1 MRIHITG
8 NYYIDA
14 KPKGFILKEEY
25 EGRTKSGEPRTGERF
40 IGSYNN
46 ISAAVY
52 RCLQLNV
59 LNGAQAVE
67 LWEYAK
73 KIEESNKV
81 AVNSVKKEI
90 EILMQGVQDGLGR

>member
-8 NYYIDA
+8 NYYINA
-14 KPKGFILKEEY
+14 GPKGFILKEEY

-73 KIEESNKV
+73 KIEESNEK
-81 AVNSVKKEI
+81 AAQAI
-90 EILMQGVQDGLGR
+90 EKRIKGMWVD

>member
-8 NYYIDA
+8 NYYINA
-14 KPKGFILKEEY
+14 GPKGFILKEEY

-46 ISAAVY
+46 ISAAVH

-59 LNGAQAVE
+59 INGAQAVE

-73 KIEESNKV
+73 MVEESNKA
-81 AVNSVKKEI
+81 AVQAIKKELSAI
-90 EILMQGVQDGLGR
+90 MNVKGE

>member
-1 MRIHITG
+1 MRIHITC
-8 NYYIDA
+8 NYYINA
-14 KPKGFILKEEY
+14 GPKGFILKEEY
-25 EGRTKSGEPRTGERF
+25 KGRTKAGEPRKGERF

-46 ISAAVY
+46 ISAAVH

-73 KIEESNKV
+73 MVEESNKV
-81 AVNSVKKEI
+81 AVNSIKKEI
-90 EILMQGVQDGLGR
+90 EACGLIE

>member
-46 ISAAVY
+46 ISAAVH

-73 KIEESNKV
+73 MVEESNKTL
-81 AVNSVKKEI
+81 AESLGK
-90 EILMQGVQDGLGR
+90 LMEALFEKGESDND